1 MARII
6 RANGEVETIKPKNGK
21 DFQLEE
27 LQSIVGGYIE
37 IINLDATNR
46 LMVVDE
52 EGKLKNKPYNE
63 LATTIIRS
71 ETLLLDVVVG
81 DVLVCSNKQI
91 K

>member
-1 MARII
+1 MAKIY

-27 LQSIVGGYIE
+27 LQKIVGGYIE
-37 IINLDATNR
+37 IIHLDATNR

-52 EGKLKNKPYNE
+52 EGKLKGYSYNE
-63 LATTIIRS
+63 KATELIHN
-71 ETLLLDVVVG
+71 ETFLDDFIVG
-81 DVLVCSNKQI
+81 NVLVCDKKQI

>member
-1 MARII
+1 MAKII
-6 RANGEVETIKPKNGK
+6 RANGEIETIKPKNGK
-21 DFQLEE
+21 DFQLQE

-52 EGKLKNKPYNE
+52 EGKLKGYPYNE
-63 LATTIIRS
+63 KATELIHN
-71 ETLLLDVVVG
+71 ETFLDDFIVG
-81 DVLVCSNKQI
+81 NVLVCDKKQI